1 MGLFTFNIGVNDAKL
16 DEILSQ
22 LKALQDQYM
31 SLQTDFDAKVADL
44 AAEIQNNTSLI
55 SSIQVQIEKI
65 FAEVKALVDSQT
77 GVLDLTALDALKASL
92 LANTQALAQ
101 AAAAN
106 TSIDELNPD
115 VVPPA
120 V

>member
-1 MGLFTFNIGVNDAKL
+1 MSLFTFNIGVNDAKL
-16 DEILSQ
+16 DEILLKLNQLETLIMSQ
-22 LKALQDQYM
+22 QA
-31 SLQTDFDAKVADL
+31 DFDAKIAEI

-65 FAEVKALVDSQT
+65 FAEVKALVDAQ
-77 GVLDLTALDALKASL
+77 GVIDLTALDALRASL
-92 LANTQALAQ
+92 LANTQSLAQ
-101 AAAAN
+101 AAASN

-115 VVPPA
+115 VA